1 MHQYPTNDRQPS
13 PMWVFEN
20 NYRNLLQLFP
30 DLIDMATPE
39 IHIRNATMALKV
51 EVQECSR
58 YTTTL
63 VITHAFRQQ
72 TPYLTDMS
80 MKVRIYH
87 DAQVA
92 EVLSYQGEHRFEGRY
107 DYPNPKMR
115 HRDEKRQLNQLL
127 QEWLSYCLAHY
138 DSFTSEMAVVPE

>member
-1 MHQYPTNDRQPS
+1 
-13 PMWVFEN
+13 MWVFEN

-39 IHIRNATMALKV
+39 ISIQNAKMTLNV
-51 EVQECSR
+51 VVQECSR

-63 VITHAFRQQ
+63 TIKHAFKQQ
-72 TPYLTDMS
+72 TPYLVDMA

-107 DYPNPKMR
+107 NYPNPQMR

-127 QEWLSYCLAHY
+127 QEWLAYCITHY
-138 DSFTSEMAVVPE
+138 ESFSAEPALLQDY